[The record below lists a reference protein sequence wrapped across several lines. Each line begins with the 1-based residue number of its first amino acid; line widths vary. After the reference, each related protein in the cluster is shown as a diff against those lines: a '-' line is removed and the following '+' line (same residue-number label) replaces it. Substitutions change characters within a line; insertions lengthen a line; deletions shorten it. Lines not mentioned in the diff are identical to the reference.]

1 MKTNKFRKVKA
12 VGFVSYNPLTVVVFN
27 AHSADCVHDEVIAFP
42 PKKEGT
48 TFTVGPPKEGSR
60 TYVLVTAPERLT
72 ELRKWSSYLYRLLIF
87 GKPEDLQKLGVPI
100 IDAVL
105 EKGKVAKILP
115 LTIDETRAKI
125 ENEAVFL
132 GLKTNVLKSI
142 VAKKKAFQKPE
153 AEVRST
159 PLKPQDPDPV
169 LIAKFRE
176 LQGKFKG
183 SKVEFENL
191 VMIPAL
197 LRLVREIKKGEFRKA
212 CRAVLT
218 KGVGAATVKRYRLF
232 IEKKGAPGYVL
243 GQVVRAYY
251 GVPSAD
257 RPKLVRLAK
266 DHGQSVLDLKL
277 VLLGLKKF
285 HSQA

>member
-1 MKTNKFRKVKA
+1 MKTKFRKVKA
-12 VGFVSYNPLTVVVFN
+12 VGFAIYNPLTVVVFN
-27 AHSADCVHDEVIAFP
+27 AHSADCVHDEVVAFP

-48 TFTVGPPKEGSR
+48 TFTVGPLKDGSR
-60 TYVLVTAPERLT
+60 IYALVTAPERLT
-72 ELRKWSSYLYRLLIF
+72 ELRKWSPYLYRLLIF

-105 EKGKVAKILP
+105 ENGKVAKILS
-115 LTIDETRAKI
+115 LTIEETRAKI
-125 ENEAVFL
+125 ENDAVFL
-132 GLKTNVLKSI
+132 GLKTNVLKH
-142 VAKKKAFQKPE
+142 VVVKKKKKAPKEPMQPSE
-153 AEVRST
+153 Q
-159 PLKPQDPDPV
+159 LQDPDPV

-183 SKVEFENL
+183 SKIEFENL
-191 VMIPAL
+191 IMIPAL
-197 LRLVREIKKGEFRKA
+197 LRLAREIKKDEFRKA
-212 CRAVLT
+212 CRAVLA

-251 GVPSAD
+251 SAPITD
-257 RPKLVRLAK
+257 RPKLAKLAREHK
-266 DHGQSVLDLKL
+266 QSVLDLKL

-285 HSQA
+285 HAQA